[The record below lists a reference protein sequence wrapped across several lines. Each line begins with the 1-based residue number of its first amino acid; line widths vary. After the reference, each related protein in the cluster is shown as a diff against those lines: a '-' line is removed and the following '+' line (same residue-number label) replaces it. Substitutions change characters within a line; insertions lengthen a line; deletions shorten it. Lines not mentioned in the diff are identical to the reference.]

1 MHSTV
6 TRAQS
11 RLLVEEWEK
20 MERLQK
26 ELEATKVELVK
37 VKSETVRLGR
47 TQARPRP
54 RLHRARSWGENIDA
68 EDPETDLSSMENGLY
83 PNRLNASNR
92 ATIKD
97 ILKMDFNNEDIIYN
111 DYNDSE

>member
-1 MHSTV
+1 
-6 TRAQS
+6 
-11 RLLVEEWEK
+11 

-54 RLHRARSWGENIDA
+54 RLHRARSWGENLDV
-68 EDPETDLSSMENGLY
+68 EDNKTNGDSTEDVHSS
-83 PNRLNASNR
+83 NRLNAVSKR

-97 ILKMDFNNEDIIYN
+97 ILKMDMDIKEAIYN
-111 DYNDSE
+111 DYNE